1 MYGEE
6 VRDEIRI
13 ENLEVYAYHGVYP
26 KERKTGQTFLV
37 NVTLYT
43 DVRRAA
49 AEDDL
54 ALSADYG
61 EVCALVNRWMKE
73 NPCRLLETVAERL
86 ARELLQKYG
95 SLSGVDLE
103 IRKPDAPIPLPFG
116 CVSVK
121 VSRGWHRAWL
131 GLGSNLGDSE
141 GYLDG
146 AVRTLQEHPLIRGVR
161 ESERIVTSPYGS
173 VRQEDFLNSAL
184 ELETLLSPEELL
196 SLLHEIENQ
205 AKRKRTVHWGPR
217 TLDLDILFYDRLVFE
232 SADLVIPHPD
242 LENREFVL
250 RPLSGLIPNYRHPL
264 TGKTVARML
273 AELTGK

>member
-26 KERKTGQTFLV
+26 KERKAGQAFLV
-37 NVTLYT
+37 NITLHT

-49 AEDDL
+49 AADDL

-61 EVCALVNRWMKE
+61 EVCALISRWMKE
-73 NPCRLLETVAERL
+73 NPCNLLETVAERL
-86 ARELLQKYG
+86 AREILLKYKA
-95 SLSGVDLE
+95 LSSVDLE
-103 IRKPDAPIPLPFG
+103 IRKPEAPIPFPFG

-121 VSRGWHRAWL
+121 VSRGWHKAWL
-131 GLGSNLGDSE
+131 GLGSNLGDTA

-146 AVRTLQEHPLIRGVR
+146 AVQALGEHPLIRGVR
-161 ESERIVTSPYGS
+161 ESGRIVTSPYGG
-173 VRQEDFLNSAL
+173 VQQENFLNSAL

-196 SLLHEIENQ
+196 SLLHEIEDQ

-217 TLDLDILFYDRLVFE
+217 TLDLDILFYDRMIFE
-232 SADLVIPHPD
+232 SGDLVIPHPD

-250 RPLSGLIPNYRHPL
+250 RPLSELIPNYRHPVL
-264 TGKTVARML
+264 KRTVVRML
-273 AELTGK
+273 ADLAGK